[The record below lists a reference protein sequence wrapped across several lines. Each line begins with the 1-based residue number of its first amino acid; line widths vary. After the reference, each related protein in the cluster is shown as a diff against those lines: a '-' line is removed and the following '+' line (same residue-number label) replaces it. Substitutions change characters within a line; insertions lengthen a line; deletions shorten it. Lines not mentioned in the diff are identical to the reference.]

1 MTLRRKM
8 GLQIAATIVGLLLM
22 IVASLWGL
30 NGLRQDY
37 GLALTGYSEL
47 RNVFQAGSHLATA
60 RALLEPPASDRARAW
75 VQVQTAADL
84 FETAPAA
91 GSDSPASLGLTK
103 VSVVRAALAQAVA
116 QLSTPAPDGASN
128 ADVTAVGQAL
138 GRVGDLAAEIRQ
150 RIQASQDAAQIKR
163 QATVAAI
170 AGVSAVAVLGAV
182 LLGIWQYRGIVLPLA
197 RLNHGVH
204 SVARGKFSQRVEVQG
219 NDEIASLAVDFN
231 RMADELD
238 GFYRDLERK
247 VAEKSRDLVRSER
260 LASVGYLATG
270 VAHEINNP
278 LGIISGYAEL
288 SLAQLNQSANDSESN
303 GELVKA
309 LAVICE
315 EAFRCKEIT
324 AKLLSL
330 SRAADEAR
338 ERVSLAEIV
347 RQVVEMVAG
356 LRDHRDRKI
365 DVRGEKADLTVLANE
380 AEMKQVTLNLLVNA
394 LEASPPHG
402 GEVRV
407 ELTAGENLV
416 RMAVIDNGKGMS
428 AETSQRVFEPFF
440 TEKKGDGRRGI
451 GLGLSI
457 THAIIE
463 SHGGRIRASSD
474 GVGHGSRF
482 EVELP
487 AAASAG
493 AAS

>member
-8 GLQIAATIVGLLLM
+8 GLQIAATIVGLLMM

-37 GLALTGYSEL
+37 GLALKGYGEL
-47 RNVFQAGSHLATA
+47 RNVFEAGSHLATA
-60 RALLEPPASDRARAW
+60 RALLQPPASDRGRALM
-75 VQVQTAADL
+75 QVQTAADL
-84 FETAPAA
+84 FEAPPAA
-91 GSDSPASLGLTK
+91 GSDSSTTLSLTK
-103 VSVVRAALAQAVA
+103 VSTVRAALAQASA
-116 QLSTPAPDGASN
+116 QLSTPAADGPSS

-150 RIQASQDAAQIKR
+150 RVQASQDAAQAKR
-163 QATVAAI
+163 QTTVAAI
-170 AGVSAVAVLGAV
+170 AVVSAVVVLGAV

-197 RLNHGVH
+197 RLHQGVH
-204 SVARGKFSQRVEVQG
+204 RVARGRFSQRVEVRG
-219 NDEIASLAVDFN
+219 NDEIASLAGDFN
-231 RMADELD
+231 RMAAELD

-260 LASVGYLATG
+260 LASVGYLAAG

-288 SLAQLNQSANDSESN
+288 SLEQLKQSAGGPDGN

-309 LAVICE
+309 LGVICD

-324 AKLLSL
+324 GKLLSL
-330 SRAADEAR
+330 SRGADEAR
-338 ERVSLAEIV
+338 TRVNLADIV
-347 RQVVEMVAG
+347 RQVVQMVGG
-356 LRDHRDRKI
+356 LRDHRGRRI
-365 DVRGEKADLTVLANE
+365 SIHGERPDLMVLANE

-394 LEASPPHG
+394 LEASPAD
-402 GEVRV
+402 GEVGI
-407 ELTAGENLV
+407 ELTADEKLV
-416 RMAVIDNGKGMS
+416 RMAVIDTGKGMS
-428 AETSQRVFEPFF
+428 PETSQRVFEPFF
-440 TEKKGDGRRGI
+440 TEKKEDERGGI

-463 SHGGRIRASSD
+463 SHGGRIRAASD
-474 GVGHGSRF
+474 GPGQGSRF

-487 AAASAG
+487 VASAAG
-493 AAS
+493 AAL

>member
-37 GLALTGYSEL
+37 GLALAGYGEL
-47 RNVFQAGSHLATA
+47 RDVFQAGSHLATA
-60 RALLEPPASDRARAW
+60 RALLEPPTSDRSRALM
-75 VQVQTAADL
+75 QVQTAADL
-84 FETAPAA
+84 FEMPPAS
-91 GSDSPASLGLTK
+91 GSDSPASLALTK
-103 VSVVRAALAQAVA
+103 VSVVRAALAEAAA
-116 QLSTPAPDGASN
+116 QLSTPAAAGPSN
-128 ADVTAVGQAL
+128 ADITAVGQAL
-138 GRVGDLAAEIRQ
+138 GRVGDLAAEIRL
-150 RIQASQDAAQIKR
+150 RIQASQDAAQAKH

-170 AGVSAVAVLGAV
+170 AAVSAVAVLGAV

-197 RLNHGVH
+197 RLNQVVH
-204 SVARGKFSQRVEVQG
+204 SVARGKFSQRVEVRG
-219 NDEIASLAVDFN
+219 NDEIASLAGDFN
-231 RMADELD
+231 CMADELD

-260 LASVGYLATG
+260 LASVGYLAAG

-278 LGIISGYAEL
+278 LGIISGYAEY
-288 SLAQLNQSANDSESN
+288 SLEQLKQSPGGSAGN
-303 GELVKA
+303 GELAKA
-309 LAVICE
+309 LGVICD

-338 ERVSLAEIV
+338 TRVNLADIA
-347 RQVVEMVAG
+347 RQVVEMVGG
-356 LRDHRDRKI
+356 LRDHRERKI
-365 DVRGEKADLTVLANE
+365 DIRGERADLMVLANE

-394 LEASPPHG
+394 LEASPSHG

-407 ELTAGENLV
+407 ELGADENMV

-428 AETSQRVFEPFF
+428 AETSQHVFEPFF

-457 THAIIE
+457 THAIVE
-463 SHGGRIRASSD
+463 SHGGRIRAASD
-474 GVGHGSRF
+474 GPGKGSRF

-487 AAASAG
+487 AAPAVGG
-493 AAS
+493 AP